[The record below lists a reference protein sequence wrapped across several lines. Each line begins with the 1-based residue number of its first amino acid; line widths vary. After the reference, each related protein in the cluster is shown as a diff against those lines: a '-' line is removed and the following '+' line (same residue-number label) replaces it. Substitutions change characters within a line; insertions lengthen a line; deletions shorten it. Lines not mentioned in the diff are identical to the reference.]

1 VPEVQELLS
10 RIESR
15 EIKGVVVADPDRL
28 LRPDNFNDFAMLQYF
43 IDTNTLIFTSDQ
55 IIDLNTQGGFVL
67 SGVQA
72 ILSGNELKQIKRRT
86 QEAKEVK
93 RKRGEHPNGPQT
105 LPLGVGYK
113 KDKGFYYDDDVHK
126 IGDLFCLFY
135 YQGIHNYRELE
146 RLTGIHHRTI
156 PNLLKNELYIGY
168 RKYDQKRS
176 SEKRIKPDG
185 RQADKRKVK
194 REPDEIIRIKV
205 IDDPII
211 DERVFREVQE
221 IMANRRRDFHRKR
234 SAKGERF
241 LYSGFL
247 RCGHCGQKIYS
258 TSGGRNHK
266 KDYYY
271 CCTKNYI
278 FRKKNGPSSCASKY
292 ISKEMIEH
300 TITSFI
306 TKTLTQQD
314 YLKKII
320 GCARSKSKH
329 KDLEAELRSISN
341 AIKNIEKKRAK
352 IIDLYSDDLFTREEL
367 GKKVDELND
376 EVERLKMRQS
386 KIQRSLQSAD
396 GDAVEKNIRLII
408 STVAE
413 FEHWAPKRKRAF
425 LRSQMP
431 EFAVTNEGITGVT
444 FNFCKPGNRTG
455 KDSWQPPA

>member
-1 VPEVQELLS
+1 
-10 RIESR
+10 
-15 EIKGVVVADPDRL
+15 
-28 LRPDNFNDFAMLQYF
+28 
-43 IDTNTLIFTSDQ
+43 
-55 IIDLNTQGGFVL
+55 
-67 SGVQA
+67 
-72 ILSGNELKQIKRRT
+72 
-86 QEAKEVK
+86 AKEIK

-105 LPLGVGYK
+105 LPYGVAYK
-113 KDKGFYYDDDVHK
+113 KDNGFHYNDHAYKVAN
-126 IGDLFCLFY
+126 LFHSFY
-135 YQGIHNYRELE
+135 NQGVHNYRELE

-176 SEKRIKPDG
+176 PEKRIKPDG

-221 IMANRRRDFHRKR
+221 IMANKRRDFHRKR

-247 RCGHCGQKIYS
+247 RCGYCGEKIYS
-258 TSGGRNHK
+258 TSGRRNHK

-271 CCTKNYI
+271 CRTKNYT
-278 FRKKNGPSSCASKY
+278 FQKKNGPSSCASKY
-292 ISKEMIEH
+292 IPKKMIEH

-306 TKTLTQQD
+306 AKTLTKKD
-314 YLKKII
+314 YLRKII
-320 GCARSKSKH
+320 ECACSKSKH
-329 KDLEAELRSISN
+329 KDLKAEARSIGN
-341 AIKNIEKKRAK
+341 ALKNLKKKKAK
-352 IIDLYSDDLFTREEL
+352 ILDLYSDDLFTREEL

-376 EVERLKMRQS
+376 EVERLKVQQS
-386 KIQRSLQSAD
+386 KVQRSLQSAD
-396 GDAVEKNIRLII
+396 GDAVEKNIRLIV

-413 FEHWAPKRKRAF
+413 FEHWTPKRKRAF

-431 EFAVTNEGITGVT
+431 EFSVTNKGITGVT
-444 FNFCKPGNRTG
+444 FNFCKLGNRKG
-455 KDSWQPPA
+455 KDSWHLPA